1 MSVYLNVVDTLEKAL
16 LEDINVNTCTEGN
29 IDDLDLAKKTIYP
42 LSHYIVTQVEN
53 QEYVSIF
60 TIDLRCLDI
69 LDINKEMTGDNE
81 KFIFNTQLEVINK
94 LFARLRN
101 GELFSE
107 EYQLVGNPTIEPVSD
122 SYDNG
127 LSGWA
132 VIFNIQVSNDRCYK

>member
-132 VIFNIQVSNDRCYK
+132 VIFNIQVSNDICYN

>member
-53 QEYVSIF
+53 QEFVSIF

-132 VIFNIQVSNDRCYK
+132 VIFNIQVSNDICYN

>member
-53 QEYVSIF
+53 QEFVSIF

>member
-107 EYQLVGNPTIEPVSD
+107 ESQLVGNPTIERVSE

-127 LSGWA
+127 LSGWS
-132 VIFNIQVSNDRCYK
+132 VIFNIQVSNDICYN

>member
-69 LDINKEMTGDNE
+69 LDINKKMTGDNE

-132 VIFNIQVSNDRCYK
+132 VIFNIQVSNDICYN

>member
-1 MSVYLNVVDTLEKAL
+1 MSVYLNVVDTLEKSL

-132 VIFNIQVSNDRCYK
+132 VIFNIQVSNDICYN

>member
-107 EYQLVGNPTIEPVSD
+107 EYQLVGNPTIEPVSE

-132 VIFNIQVSNDRCYK
+132 VIFNIQVSNDICYN